1 MRIRQWLRDAWD
13 NVFMPTEEKRG
24 DDDSVKDLLRLKIKP
39 GRSKFV
45 YFMLLLCFTALGVR
59 IGWLQLGFNTEFLQ
73 KQGAMRF
80 QRTIEVPAMRGQIYD
95 RNGTLLATSVTA
107 KALWIIP
114 QDVKITTSQL
124 KEIAKTL
131 DVPVSELRKKF
142 NSKRTFVYLKRQV
155 PIETAEKVLDMKIPG
170 LHSTREFLRSYPD
183 GEAAAQIVGLTG
195 LDGNG
200 IEGIELAA
208 EKRLAG
214 KPGSRRVMKDRLG
227 RIVEDAWLKEPMNGE
242 NITLTID
249 SRLQNLAYEAL
260 GRQVENLKAKG
271 GSIVIADPKTGDILA
286 LANYPSF
293 DPNNRGKIS
302 RTGVRNRA
310 IVDTYEPGSTMKPFS
325 VAAGLEE
332 KKVTPNTLFQ
342 IGRSMSFGRHSIG
355 DSHYSKEL
363 TVSGIIQQ
371 SSNIGTSKVALL
383 MTPQVMWSYYDKL
396 GFGHSPQIGFPGAV
410 AGRLRPAKNWRPI
423 EQATMSYGHG
433 VTVSLLQQVRAYT
446 VFARDGDMIELSIY
460 KDRAY
465 REPQRVYSA
474 KTAGQMRDMLAKVVE
489 KGGTGFR
496 ARVEGYIAAGK
507 TGTAQIAS
515 GGVYRQAGHQV
526 AFCGYFPADEPK
538 YSCIVVIRQPRNG
551 YPSGGTMSGGVVKAI
566 AEKVYASHMSFD
578 IRDMEKDSLAVTL
591 PQPKAGERGALEY
604 VLDKLDIEADNDSI
618 ETQWVTAKREDGRED
633 VELKDIPIREGL
645 VPNVVGMGAKDAVY
659 LLESVGLRASLNG
672 MGRVSSQSVSP
683 GSRVSKGQTVS
694 LTLK

>member
-200 IEGIELAA
+200 IESVPRAA

-496 ARVEGYIAAGK
+496 ARGEGYTAAGK
-507 TGTAQIAS
+507 TGTAEIAS

-645 VPNVVGMGAKDAVY
+645 VPNVIGMGAKDAVY

>member
-13 NVFMPTEEKRG
+13 NVSMPTEEKRG

-45 YFMLLLCFTALGVR
+45 YFMLLLCFIALGIR

-114 QDVKITTSQL
+114 QDVQISTSQL

-131 DVPVSELRKKF
+131 DIPLSELRKKF

-170 LHSTREFLRSYPD
+170 LHSSREFLRSYPD

-363 TVSGIIQQ
+363 TVTGIIQH

-496 ARVEGYIAAGK
+496 ARVEGYTAAGK
-507 TGTAQIAS
+507 TGTAYKVEGGQYVRKYVAGFAGYTPAHDPQIVV
-515 GGVYRQAGHQV
+515 GIMI
-526 AFCGYFPADEPK
+526 DEPMIGK
-538 YSCIVVIRQPRNG
+538 HFGSTAAAPLFSEMVSKTLRLMAVNPDRPEDFMVTKNDKKAPKAKPQPVKSNAVKEPARARAKAPAKTNLK
-551 YPSGGTMSGGVVKAI
+551 SAKEDHVVKG
-566 AEKVYASHMSFD
+566 K
-578 IRDMEKDSLAVTL
+578 T
-591 PQPKAGERGALEY
+591 
-604 VLDKLDIEADNDSI
+604 
-618 ETQWVTAKREDGRED
+618 
-633 VELKDIPIREGL
+633 
-645 VPNVVGMGAKDAVY
+645 
-659 LLESVGLRASLNG
+659 NG
-672 MGRVSSQSVSP
+672 
-683 GSRVSKGQTVS
+683 
-694 LTLK
+694 

>member
-59 IGWLQLGFNTEFLQ
+59 VGWLQLGFNTEFLQ

-114 QDVKITTSQL
+114 QDVQITITQL

-131 DVPVSELRKKF
+131 DIPLSELRKKF

-293 DPNNRGKIS
+293 NPNNRGKIS

-310 IVDTYEPGSTMKPFS
+310 IVDTYEPGSTMKSFS

-363 TVSGIIQQ
+363 TVTGIIQH

-465 REPQRVYSA
+465 REPQRVFSA
-474 KTAGQMRDMLAKVVE
+474 KTADQMRDMLAKVVE

-496 ARVEGYIAAGK
+496 ARVEGYTAAGK
-507 TGTAQIAS
+507 TGTAYKVEGGQYVRKYVAGFAGYAPAHDPQIVV
-515 GGVYRQAGHQV
+515 GIMI
-526 AFCGYFPADEPK
+526 DEPMVGK
-538 YSCIVVIRQPRNG
+538 HFGS
-551 YPSGGTMSGGVVKAI
+551 
-566 AEKVYASHMSFD
+566 
-578 IRDMEKDSLAVTL
+578 
-591 PQPKAGERGALEY
+591 
-604 VLDKLDIEADNDSI
+604 
-618 ETQWVTAKREDGRED
+618 TAAAPLFSE
-633 VELKDIPIREGL
+633 
-645 VPNVVGMGAKDAVY
+645 M
-659 LLESVGLRASLNG
+659 
-672 MGRVSSQSVSP
+672 
-683 GSRVSKGQTVS
+683 VSK
-694 LTLK
+694 TLRLMAINPDRPEDFMVTKNDKKPSKAKAVPAKTHALKESSRARAKAPSRTNLKSAKEDHVIKGKTNG